1 MALIAGLIL
10 FAVLDPPL
18 GVILLVAGAVI
29 EIGEAVFWTR
39 YLRGIRV
46 RTGVEGMIGAR
57 AEVIEPCRP
66 MGRVRMRGEIWA
78 ARCEHGAEIGETV
91 RVVAVERLLL
101 IVERGPGEAEG
112 PRIKDAG

>member
-18 GVILLVAGAVI
+18 GIVLLVAGAVI
-29 EIGEAVFWTR
+29 EVGEAIFWTR

-57 AEVIEPCRP
+57 AEVIEACRP
-66 MGRVRMRGEIWA
+66 RGRVRMRGEIWA
-78 ARCEHGAEIGETV
+78 ARCEAGAEVGETV
-91 RVVAVERLLL
+91 RIVAVERLLL
-101 IVERGPGEAEG
+101 IVSR
-112 PRIKDAG
+112 DA